1 MTSAR
6 RRGQRRTRR
15 GLGSIFSL
23 AIVAIVLASQ
33 VGGVAAQ
40 TRLSIATGG
49 TGGVYYPYGG
59 GLANILSDNID
70 DIEVTA
76 EVTAASVD
84 NMLLIE
90 SGDADLAFVLG
101 DTAFDAVE
109 GNAPF
114 EAPIEALALATLYNN
129 YTHVVTTDDA
139 GINSVADLRGK
150 RVSTGAPGSGTEIIA
165 NRMLEAAGLNPET
178 DIEREQLGAAE
189 SAAAI
194 KDRRLDAFFWSG
206 GLPTGAVTD
215 LGATPN
221 IALKLVGNAD
231 LTDGLRER
239 YGGFYS
245 TETIPGG
252 TYPGQDE
259 AVDVVVVPT
268 LLVVGAEFDEQL
280 AYDVVRV
287 MLENQPELVTVHPE
301 ARNLTLENASRNS
314 PIPFHP
320 GAIRYFEEMGITPN
334 SSPVASPAAS
344 PPA

>member
-1 MTSAR
+1 METT
-6 RRGQRRTRR
+6 RRGGRARTRR
-15 GLGSIFSL
+15 GFGALLSVVV
-23 AIVAIVLASQ
+23 VAIALAVQ
-33 VGGVAAQ
+33 IGGVAAQ

-59 GLANILSDNID
+59 GLANILSDSID

-90 SGDADLAFVLG
+90 SGDADMAFVLG
-101 DTAFDAVE
+101 DTAFDAVS

-114 EAPIEALALATLYNN
+114 EAPIEAYALATLYDN

-139 GINSVADLRGK
+139 GINGVADLRGK
-150 RVSTGAPGSGTEIIA
+150 RVSTGAPGSGTEVIA

-231 LTDGLRER
+231 LTDGLSER
-239 YGGFYS
+239 YGDFY
-245 TETIPGG
+245 TTATIPGG

-259 AVDVVVVPT
+259 AVDVVVVPN

-280 AYDVVRV
+280 AYDVIRV

-301 ARNLTLENASRNS
+301 ARNLTLENASQNS

-320 GAIRYFEEMGITPN
+320 GAIRFFEEMGVTPN
-334 SSPVASPAAS
+334 ASPEASPAAS

>member
-1 MTSAR
+1 MGMAR
-6 RRGQRRTRR
+6 PCDRGRTQRRLTSF
-15 GLGSIFSL
+15 LSL
-23 AIVAIVLASQ
+23 VIVAIALVAQ
-33 VGGVAAQ
+33 TGGVAAQ

-70 DIEVTA
+70 GIEVTA

-90 SGDADLAFVLG
+90 TGDADLAFVLG
-101 DTAFDAVE
+101 DTAFDAVT
-109 GNAPF
+109 GNPPF
-114 EAPIEALALATLYNN
+114 EDPIEAYALATLYDN
-129 YTHVVTTDDA
+129 YTHLVTTDDA
-139 GINSVADLRGK
+139 GINGVADLRGK

-165 NRMLEAAGLNPET
+165 NRMLEAAGLDPEA

-221 IALKLVGNAD
+221 IDLKLVGNAD

-239 YGGFYS
+239 YGDFYS
-245 TETIPGG
+245 TATIPAG

-259 AVDVVVVPT
+259 AVDVVVVPN
-268 LLVVGAEFDEQL
+268 LLVVGAGFDEQL

-301 ARNLTLENASRNS
+301 ARNLTLENASQNS

-320 GAIRYFEEMGITPN
+320 GAIRYFEEKGITPN
-334 SSPVASPAAS
+334 ASPAASPAAS